1 MFYSE
6 WEIDVNNVMKKNFL
20 CLKKL
25 LVKTIIVLTSI
36 YSGSY
41 CKIPSRSNKSILLSF
56 CHKIYLH
63 VKGILNQNKQIQ
75 LNEDQVWFN
84 LHAWTQAN
92 VYGGDVNICMYP
104 SPLCHFFSLIFGFPF
119 PLSWLRHFW
128 MAPKWCSKK
137 CC

>member
-1 MFYSE
+1 MKLDIVNTLELLQIHMHFETKTIQYYHKLEKTKSLLFTVF
-6 WEIDVNNVMKKNFL
+6 WEKKYIAKKWTHTFHKTFVLFWMRDWCKQRDEKKIL

-63 VKGILNQNKQIQ
+63 VKGILNQNKQI
-75 LNEDQVWFN
+75 
-84 LHAWTQAN
+84 
-92 VYGGDVNICMYP
+92 
-104 SPLCHFFSLIFGFPF
+104 
-119 PLSWLRHFW
+119 
-128 MAPKWCSKK
+128 
-137 CC
+137 